1 MEGERSPAKRRTP
14 WTLIVFGVL
23 GLYVI
28 VVALLN
34 SDRVKV
40 DFLFFSTQTRLLI
53 SASGSRPASSS
64 IAGVRA
70 GRAPTS
76 GQRSRP
82 ASTSTPSAMR
92 SGGS

>member
-1 MEGERSPAKRRTP
+1 MEGQRSPAMRRTP

-53 SASGSRPASSS
+53 LILLCLGIGFA
-64 IAGVRA
+64 AGFVFDRWRA
-70 GRAPTS
+70 GRK
-76 GQRSRP
+76 
-82 ASTSTPSAMR
+82 STD
-92 SGGS
+92 